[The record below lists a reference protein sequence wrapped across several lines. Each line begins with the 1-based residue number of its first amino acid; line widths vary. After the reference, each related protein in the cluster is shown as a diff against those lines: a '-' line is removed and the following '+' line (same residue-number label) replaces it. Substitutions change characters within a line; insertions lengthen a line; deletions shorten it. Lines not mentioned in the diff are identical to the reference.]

1 MPGVH
6 YEDGSSLPVRLAP
19 LLSCRWISNCVGMRN
34 QKYFMLFLLYVAI
47 DETLAFIMTIRFVNA
62 RMDKFQVL
70 LSPSLEGRCIGT

>member
-1 MPGVH
+1 M
-6 YEDGSSLPVRLAP
+6 
-19 LLSCRWISNCVGMRN
+19 GMRN

-62 RMDKFQVL
+62 KMDKFQVL